1 MTHKELSRLF
11 NELPELTQWEIRFI
25 GSRSDAK
32 KYCKKFVTIKDG
44 KRGTWKTPK
53 NGSIRLVGVPMND
66 PRWDVLGEPV
76 ITSSV
81 VELEELGTM
90 EDGDL
95 VVKATTR
102 SGTEYLLRTSECI
115 IE

>member
-1 MTHKELSRLF
+1 
-11 NELPELTQWEIRFI
+11 
-25 GSRSDAK
+25 
-32 KYCKKFVTIKDG
+32 
-44 KRGTWKTPK
+44 
-53 NGSIRLVGVPMND
+53 MND